1 MLSALR
7 IEHFAIIDSLEVGFE
22 PGLTVLTGETGAG
35 KSILVDALHLA
46 LGGRAQADVVRTGFD
61 EATVE
66 AVFAASPLVR
76 ERLQALGLPDGAE
89 LLIRRVVHRAGR
101 SRVWVNGA
109 LCTVTVL
116 EQLAQQLC
124 DISSQHEHVNL
135 LNPEGHLDLLDGFA
149 ALGALRA
156 AYGEAYR
163 ELSEAEQQ
171 QKALM
176 GDEGERARRL
186 DYLSYQVHEIDQVDP
201 QLDEDIA
208 LRAERE
214 VLASAAKLQAAAEE
228 AEAQLYSG
236 EGAAAERLARA
247 VSGLADLSELDPNLA
262 RIHRV
267 LASARAEVEEAAR
280 ELQAYARASREDPA
294 RLEAVEDR
302 LAALQ
307 ALCRKHG
314 GDLASVLARRE
325 EMRNEVDGLTHR
337 ESRLVELEVRVSVAR
352 AEASKRAA
360 TLSTR
365 RRDAA
370 GRLGA
375 QLMSELARLGMAQA
389 KFEVRVGPAEL
400 GARGADQ
407 VEFFLSAN
415 PGEAPRPLA
424 RIASGGELS
433 RLLLAFKGLGAA
445 SDPVEVYVF
454 DEIDSGVGG
463 ATALVVGRML
473 HDVSRERQVLCITHL
488 PQIAAHADHHLSVR
502 KALSGGRTLVEVLSL
517 GTVDGRAQELARML
531 GGDEAT
537 PIAVRHAKD
546 LLKRSAPAPAPEKP
560 TRRTPAATLN

>member
-22 PGLTVLTGETGAG
+22 AGLTVLTGETGAG

-66 AVFAASPLVR
+66 AVFAASPPVR
-76 ERLQALGLPDGAE
+76 ERLRALGLPDGPE

-109 LCTVTVL
+109 LCTVSVL
-116 EQLAQQLC
+116 EQLAQKLC

-149 ALGALRA
+149 GLGELRE
-156 AYGEAYR
+156 AYAGAYR
-163 ELSEAEQQ
+163 ELAESEQQ
-171 QKALM
+171 QRALM

-186 DYLSYQVHEIDQVDP
+186 DYLSFQVREIDQVDP
-201 QLDEDIA
+201 RPDEDRA

-247 VSGLADLSELDPNLA
+247 VSGLGELSALDPNLA
-262 RIHRV
+262 RIHGV

-280 ELQAYARASREDPA
+280 ELQAYARRSREDPE

-314 GDLASVLARRE
+314 GDLASVLARRD
-325 EMRNEVDGLTHR
+325 EMRIEVDGLTHH
-337 ESRLVELEVRVSVAR
+337 ESRLVELEARVAR
-352 AEASKRAA
+352 ARSEASKRAA
-360 TLSTR
+360 KLSTKR
-365 RRDAA
+365 REAA

-375 QLMSELARLGMAQA
+375 QLMSELARLAMGQA
-389 KFEVRVGPAEL
+389 KFEVRVAPAEL
-400 GARGADQ
+400 GARGADE

-433 RLLLAFKGLGAA
+433 RLLLAFKGLGAV
-445 SDPVEVYVF
+445 SDPVEAYVF

-463 ATALVVGRML
+463 ATAQVVGRML
-473 HDVSRERQVLCITHL
+473 HDVSLERQVLCITHL

-502 KALSGGRTLVEVLSL
+502 KTLRDGRTLVEVLPL
-517 GTVDGRAQELARML
+517 GTVDGRARELARML
-531 GGDEAT
+531 GGEEAT

-546 LLKRSAPAPAPEKP
+546 LLKRSAASA
-560 TRRTPAATLN
+560 LN